1 MTPPLKSNIWTYFKL
16 DRNNSEKSECKIC
29 DKIVTPLQEAKKQ
42 LSLEEALQKEKKW
55 KFNNNNSKKIDKL
68 IGEMIALQNLP
79 FNIVEGVGFRRL
91 VQELT
96 PKYNCRGRIF
106 FTDFVCN
113 ELYEKVAGEV
123 KEMIGNY
130 DYMSFTSDIWTDPSS
145 GASLLS
151 LTCHGISDKFE
162 RSSIVLKFE
171 TFDDRH
177 TGDIIAENFKT
188 MLAEWNISTEKVHF
202 IVRDEDSNMKRGMRL
217 ALSDDLDCTV
227 HKMQITIRHGLQS
240 QENIKDVKEKCKKI
254 STHFNHST
262 IAQKQLEKIQD
273 RLNQQHLKVFQ
284 DCVTRWNSTDYMFER
299 FTKIKDALSLY
310 ANDNKMESTFPEKWR
325 VIECCLE
332 LLKPFEEAT
341 HEMSSSQALIS
352 SNVYGGAN
360 ERE

>member
-1 MTPPLKSNIWTYFKL
+1 MNKKEDDT
-16 DRNNSEKSECKIC
+16 

-55 KFNNNNSKKIDKL
+55 EFNNNNSKKIDKL

-79 FNIVEGVGFRRL
+79 FNFVEGLGFRRL
-91 VQELT
+91 VQALA

-113 ELYEKVAGEV
+113 ELCEKVAGKV

-162 RSSIVLKFE
+162 RSSIVLKCE

-177 TGDIIAENFKT
+177 TGDIIAEIFKT
-188 MLAEWNISTEKVHF
+188 MLAEWNISTEKVHC
-202 IVRDEDSNMKRGMRL
+202 ILRDEGSNMKRGMRL
-217 ALSDDLDCTV
+217 ALLDDLDCTV
-227 HKMQITIRHGLQS
+227 HKMQIAIRHGLQS

-254 STHFNHST
+254 LTHFNHST

-273 RLNQQHLKVFQ
+273 KLNQPHLKVFQ
-284 DCVTRWNSTDYMFER
+284 DCVTR
-299 FTKIKDALSLY
+299 
-310 ANDNKMESTFPEKWR
+310 
-325 VIECCLE
+325 
-332 LLKPFEEAT
+332 
-341 HEMSSSQALIS
+341 
-352 SNVYGGAN
+352 
-360 ERE
+360 